1 MSSGYVE
8 YNNATGTAVASSL
21 VKITMGTVST
31 IPIVKGQV
39 RWSHMELLFKDSS
52 TITAASIE
60 PGTYISWDTD
70 GIHIAEGPLQASVNL
85 TANLNVSGTHYR
97 GAILGFDVS
106 PTWPESDSNHPN
118 LYLFIKCNADA
129 GNLIKARL
137 HWHEI
142 GKG

>member
-8 YNNATGTAVASSL
+8 YNNATGTAVGSSL
-21 VKITMGTVST
+21 VKITMDTTST
-31 IPIVKGQV
+31 LPIVKGQV

-52 TITAASIE
+52 TIAAASVE

-85 TANLNVSGTHYR
+85 TADLNASGVHYR

-106 PTWPESDSNHPN
+106 PTWPESDSNWPN
-118 LYLFIKCNADA
+118 LYLFVKCNDDA

-137 HWHEI
+137 YWHEI